1 MITFAEWLYENKL
14 DPFEIAFTSDKDLQ
28 ELKLKWKKDNNIIEN
43 ESKDIVYKK
52 LSELNIKIN
61 NDKLV
66 KIVSKMT
73 KKDSDQT
80 NLVGTWLYFC
90 LSKNEQK
97 AKKAKEKVSD
107 TYQKTITKYLDSF
120 ISMLEN

>member
-1 MITFAEWLYENKL
+1 
-14 DPFEIAFTSDKDLQ
+14 
-28 ELKLKWKKDNNIIEN
+28 
-43 ESKDIVYKK
+43 
-52 LSELNIKIN
+52 
-61 NDKLV
+61 
-66 KIVSKMT
+66 MT

-120 ISMLEN
+120 INMLEN